1 MVVIQSTVSRIKPVT
16 QCPSACLEKSPLC
29 PILATN
35 KAASELIILRFLAAK
50 QPDRLQ
56 QSSLQKP
63 LPHPSAFH
71 SPTSEPCHFT
81 QSHHRRRATTIDS
94 PSPSPSP
101 ITTRTCTVD
110 GRHHGPANICWF
122 TRAFTADGC
131 RRRFADRQLLSRIK
145 RRS

>member
-16 QCPSACLEKSPLC
+16 QCPSACLEQSLLC
-29 PILATN
+29 PIWPSN
-35 KAASELIILRFLAAK
+35 KAASELTILRFLAAK

-81 QSHHRRRATTIDS
+81 QSHHCRRATTIDS
-94 PSPSPSP
+94 PSPSP
-101 ITTRTCTVD
+101 ITTRACTVV
-110 GRHHGPANICWF
+110 GRHHGLANICWF
-122 TRAFTADGC
+122 TRAYTAAGC
-131 RRRFADRQLLSRIK
+131 PRRFADRKLLSRIK